1 MALLV
6 LEQLAHKVEKS
17 DLLRLLDARGGLP
30 GKRVGKIELGGG
42 RAIVEVPTGWEV
54 RLANALDGATLHGRR
69 IVAFAGSASETAKS
83 GGAENHLQRLV
94 GLLEIER
101 EAEAQRAI
109 ELAKRSTPSE
119 AETAGHALVELVIV
133 DEEAGLG
140 GRYLVTLSKRSRGRL
155 PWTRLS
161 VGSPVIL
168 LAQGD
173 SRIAVR
179 GVVYERGDSSI
190 AVAIAQLPEEAED
203 VDLWRLDLSSDEIS
217 SQRQRAALE
226 RAMRAKGDR
235 LAELRDILLGDAQAS
250 FEEAEPTVTLNE
262 GLNAMQLETVEFA
275 LSARDVAL
283 VHGPPGTGKTT
294 TLVEIIRRA
303 VKRGQK
309 VLACGPS
316 NMAVDNLLER
326 LLVKGENAVRLGHP
340 ARVMPELRAHTL
352 DILVEKHGDVRVAR
366 KLVKDALALFRRAA
380 RTTRARPEPGAR
392 REMRAEAKLLLSDAR
407 RLEAQ
412 AVEQILDN
420 ADVLCATTT
429 GLDENLLGDRRF
441 DLVVIDEACQTAEP
455 GCWIPI
461 NRADRV
467 VLAGDHRQ
475 LPPTV
480 LSTEAQRQGYG
491 ISLFERLAEH
501 DAQHLLRRLDTQYR
515 MHAAIMDFSSLEF
528 YEAELAA
535 HESVISHRLCDL
547 PGIASNSLTE
557 RPLEFLDTAGAGYD
571 EELEPDGESRRNP
584 SEADLVAAKVRALLD
599 SGILA
604 RDIGVITPYAAQVR
618 LLRTKLAIDG
628 LEIDTVDGFQ
638 GREKEAIVISL
649 VRSNDSGEIGFL
661 SDLRRMNVAMTRARR
676 KLIVI
681 GDSADAFGRAIL
693 RSSYRVLRRAGCV
706 PHGLGGGYL
715 NTPMSLRQRVLT
727 PHDRSSARVASA
739 IDRATNSPACQFA
752 QWLSF
757 RVGNRRCAGRCAAAH
772 SSARQAVR
780 SETHQ
785 ESA

>member
-6 LEQLAHKVEKS
+6 LEQLAHRVGKS
-17 DLLRLLDARGGLP
+17 DLLRLLDTAGGLS
-30 GKRVGKIELGGG
+30 GQRVGKIELGGG
-42 RAIVEVPTGWEV
+42 RAIVEVPTGWED
-54 RLANALDGATLHGRR
+54 RLAKALDGAALHGRR
-69 IVAFAGSASETAKS
+69 IVAFAGSDSEVGSS
-83 GGAENHLQRLV
+83 GGTVHHLQRLI
-94 GLLEIER
+94 GLLELER
-101 EAEAQRAI
+101 EAESQRAI
-109 ELAKRSTPSE
+109 ELASRLSPSE
-119 AETAGHALVELVIV
+119 AESAGHALVELAIL

-140 GRYLVTLSKRSRGRL
+140 GRYLVTLAKRSRSRL
-155 PWTRLS
+155 PWTRLN
-161 VGSPVIL
+161 VGSPVVL
-168 LAQGD
+168 TAQRH

-179 GVVYERGDSSI
+179 GVIYERSDNSI
-190 AVAIAQLPEEAED
+190 AVAISQLPDEAED

-235 LAELRDILLGDAQAS
+235 LAELRDVMLGAGKAS
-250 FEEAEPTVTLNE
+250 FELAEPQQILDE
-262 GLNAMQLETVEFA
+262 GLNPTQRATVAFA
-275 LSARDVAL
+275 LGARDVAL

-303 VKRGQK
+303 VRRGQK

-326 LLVKGENAVRLGHP
+326 LLARNEKAVRLGHP

-352 DILVEKHGDVRVAR
+352 DLLVEKHGAVRVAR

-380 RTTRARPEPGAR
+380 RTTRAKPEPGAR
-392 REMRAEAKLLLSDAR
+392 REMRAEAKSLLSDAR

-420 ADVLCATTT
+420 ADILCATTT

-441 DLVVIDEACQTAEP
+441 DLLVIDEACQTAEP
-455 GCWIPI
+455 GCWIAI
-461 NRADRV
+461 NRAERV

-501 DAQHLLRRLDTQYR
+501 DAPTLLRRLDTQYR

-528 YEAELAA
+528 YDAELAA
-535 HESVISHRLCDL
+535 HQSVEAHRLCDL
-547 PGIASNSLTE
+547 SGVESNPLTE
-557 RPLEFLDTAGAGYD
+557 SPLEFIDTAGAGYE

-584 SEADLVAAKVRALLD
+584 READLVAQTVRSLLEA
-599 SGILA
+599 GVVA
-604 RDIGVITPYAAQVR
+604 ADIGVITPYAAQVR
-618 LLRTKLAIDG
+618 LLRTKLAIDQ

-661 SDLRRMNVAMTRARR
+661 ADLRRMNVAMTRARR

-681 GDSADAFGRAIL
+681 GDSATLSVDPFYARLIEYFEGQGA
-693 RSSYRVLRRAGCV
+693 YRTVWDEDL
-706 PHGLGGGYL
+706 
-715 NTPMSLRQRVLT
+715 
-727 PHDRSSARVASA
+727 
-739 IDRATNSPACQFA
+739 
-752 QWLSF
+752 
-757 RVGNRRCAGRCAAAH
+757 
-772 SSARQAVR
+772 
-780 SETHQ
+780 
-785 ESA
+785 